1 MLPPVPGA
9 PSLNVPVLLPS
20 SLQIPPKTY
29 LFHFSQSTE
38 LAFVMEPND
47 DIVVQEQP
55 LVLYCQVEGIQP
67 ITTTWRKNGM
77 MMVDNENAFML
88 ANGSLYISRFQKLRA
103 DRSSDEGEYDCMA
116 QNRFGLVVSRKARIQ
131 AATMS
136 EFHIHPQS
144 AVVEEG
150 GVARFQCQIH
160 GVPEPVILWQKNR
173 VPIDTENKRYTLLPK
188 GVLQITGLRA
198 KDSGIF
204 HCVATNIAN
213 VKFSREARLTVSGS
227 HSSVYKDPMI
237 LVGPENLTLTVHQT
251 AILECIATGNPRPI
265 VSWSRLDG
273 RPIGVEGIQVL
284 GTGNLMISD
293 LTVQHSG
300 IYVCAAN
307 KPGTRVRRTAQG
319 RLVVQAP
326 AEFVQHPQ
334 SISRPVG
341 TTAIFTCLAQGE
353 PPPQITWVKN
363 GQILEPTNHVKL
375 KNNNST
381 LTIYGIS
388 QEDEAIYQCIAE
400 NSAGSTQATARLTV
414 LWADGLPGPP
424 QNVKAVTASATT
436 IQVSWSEPLQN
447 TKEIIGYVLH
457 IRKAADPLEM
467 EYQEAVSKNTFQ
479 QLVTDLEPSTNY
491 SFYIKA
497 YTSRG
502 ASKAS
507 ETVVVNTLGEV
518 PAMPSLFIKVLNSTA
533 IQAVWEPSIKLG
545 HHEGFKL
552 CYRKVHMPHF
562 LGPMLLPS
570 NATSYNIT
578 HLDPSVVY
586 EVKLLAYNQH
596 GDGNSTVR
604 FVSLRETVERTAL
617 NPPCDCMKD
626 DQNKTSTTGIIIGI
640 HIGVTCIIFC
650 VLFLMFG
657 YRGRLLMCKNVQ
669 EQLSTPQIP
678 RSQRNA
684 TGLVLNGAARR
695 DRDDVDTNGKQ
706 LDMNELE
713 RLFPALPSQDQEDK
727 GITLDHVP
735 PTSHDE
741 TQVSTLP
748 LDEFSIVEEQL
759 DSPSK
764 NLAPDV
770 HGGPP
775 LSINQE
781 EPALNHSPTN
791 EG

>member
-1 MLPPVPGA
+1 LLSPPC
-9 PSLNVPVLLPS
+9 LLDFGRS
-20 SLQIPPKTY
+20 S
-29 LFHFSQSTE
+29 E
-38 LAFVMEPND
+38 LAFVVEPSD
-47 DIVVQEQP
+47 DVAVQEQP
-55 LVLYCQVEGIQP
+55 LLLYCQVEGIQP
-67 ITTTWRKNGM
+67 ITITWRKNGAVI
-77 MMVDNENAFML
+77 VDSENAFVL
-88 ANGSLYISRFQKLRA
+88 ANGSLYVSRFQRIRG
-103 DRSSDEGEYDCMA
+103 DGSSDEGEYDCVA
-116 QNRFGLVVSRKARIQ
+116 QNHYGLVVSRKARIQ

-136 EFHIHPQS
+136 DFHVHPQN

-160 GVPEPVILWQKNR
+160 GLPEPVILWHKNR
-173 VPIDTENKRYTLLPK
+173 MPVNTDNERYTLLPK

-198 KDSGIF
+198 EDSGIF

-227 HSSVYKDPMI
+227 HSTVYKDPMI

-251 AILECIATGNPRPI
+251 AVLECIATGNPRPI

-319 RLVVQAP
+319 RLVVQGQADGWDGSCSAVHP
-326 AEFVQHPQ
+326 AGTC
-334 SISRPVG
+334 SIPPG
-341 TTAIFTCLAQGE
+341 TPAGALSGMLFPLVS
-353 PPPQITWVKN
+353 PR
-363 GQILEPTNHVKL
+363 
-375 KNNNST
+375 ST
-381 LTIYGIS
+381 LSIYGIN
-388 QEDEAIYQCIAE
+388 QADEAIYQCIAE
-400 NSAGSTQATARLTV
+400 NSAGSTQASARLTV

-424 QNVKAVTASATT
+424 QAVRAETVSATT
-436 IQVSWSEPLQN
+436 IQVSWKEPLQN

-457 IRKAADPLEM
+457 IRKAADPVEM
-467 EYQEAVSKNTFQ
+467 EYQEAVSKSTFQ
-479 QLVTDLEPSTNY
+479 QLVTDLEPSTSY

-507 ETVVVNTLGEV
+507 EVTVVSTLGEV
-518 PAMPSLFIKVLNSTA
+518 PAMPSLFIKVINSTA
-533 IQAVWEPSIKLG
+533 VQATWEPSIKLG
-545 HHEGFKL
+545 QHEGFKL
-552 CYRKVHMPHF
+552 FYRKVH
-562 LGPMLLPS
+562 LSQYTGPVLLAS
-570 NATSYNIT
+570 NITAYNIT
-578 HLDPSVVY
+578 HLDASVVY

-604 FVSLRETVERTAL
+604 FVSLRETVERPAL

-626 DQNKTSTTGIIIGI
+626 EQNNKTSTTGIIIGI

-678 RSQRNA
+678 RSQRSA
-684 TGLVLNGAARR
+684 AGLVLNGAARR
-695 DRDDVDTNGKQ
+695 DRDERDLTGKQ

-713 RLFPALPSQDQEDK
+713 RLFPAAPCREQQDK
-727 GITLDHVP
+727 GTP
-735 PTSHDE
+735 PARSPPAD
-741 TQVSTLP
+741 TQISTLP
-748 LDEFSIVEEQL
+748 LDEFSI
-759 DSPSK
+759 
-764 NLAPDV
+764 
-770 HGGPP
+770 
-775 LSINQE
+775 I
-781 EPALNHSPTN
+781 
-791 EG
+791 

>member
-1 MLPPVPGA
+1 MEAYTGDFGHSA
-9 PSLNVPVLLPS
+9 
-20 SLQIPPKTY
+20 
-29 LFHFSQSTE
+29 E
-38 LAFVMEPND
+38 LAFTVEPSD
-47 DIVVQEQP
+47 EVAVQERP
-55 LVLYCQVEGIQP
+55 LVLPCQVEGIPP
-67 ITTTWRKNGM
+67 ISITWRKNGAM
-77 MMVDNENAFML
+77 IVDNESAFVL
-88 ANGSLYISRFQKLRA
+88 ANGSLYISHFQKVRG
-103 DRSSDEGEYDCMA
+103 DGSSDEGEYDCMA
-116 QNRFGLVVSRKARIQ
+116 QNHFGLVLSRKARIQ

-136 EFHIHPQS
+136 DFHIHPQN

-160 GVPEPVILWQKNR
+160 GLPEPVILWQKNQ
-173 VPIDTENKRYTLLPK
+173 VPINTDNERYTLLPK

-198 KDSGIF
+198 EDSGIF

-227 HSSVYKDPMI
+227 HSTAYKDPMI

-251 AILECIATGNPRPI
+251 AVLECVATGNPRPI

-353 PPPQITWVKN
+353 PPPQVTWLKN
-363 GQILEPTNHVKL
+363 GQILEPTGHIKL

-381 LTIYGIS
+381 LTISGIS

-400 NSAGSTQATARLTV
+400 NSAGSTQASARLTV

-424 QNVKAVTASATT
+424 QNVKAETVSATT

-457 IRKAADPLEM
+457 IRKAADPVEM
-467 EYQEAVSKNTFQ
+467 EYQEAVSKSTFQ
-479 QLVTDLEPSTNY
+479 QLVTDLEPSTSY

-507 ETVVVNTLGEV
+507 EVMVVSTLGEV
-518 PAMPSLFIKVLNSTA
+518 PAMPSLFIKVLNSTT
-533 IQAVWEPSIKLG
+533 IQAVWEPSVKLG
-545 HHEGFKL
+545 QHEGFKL
-552 CYRKVHMPHF
+552 YYRKVHLSHF
-562 LGPMLLPS
+562 TGPMLLPS
-570 NATSYNIT
+570 NITSYNIT

-604 FVSLRETVERTAL
+604 FVSLRETVERTVL

-626 DQNKTSTTGIIIGI
+626 EQNNKTSTTGIIIGI

-678 RSQRNA
+678 RSQRNT

-695 DRDDVDTNGKQ
+695 DRDDLDTSGKQ
-706 LDMNELE
+706 VEMNELE
-713 RLFPALPSQDQEDK
+713 RLFPALPSQDQQDK
-727 GITLDHVP
+727 GIRPDHVP
-735 PTSHDE
+735 PDSHDE
-741 TQVSTLP
+741 TQISTLP
-748 LDEFSIVEEQL
+748 LDEFSMIEEQL
-759 DSPSK
+759 DPSTRS
-764 NLAPDV
+764 LAPGDQ
-770 HGGPP
+770 GGPRHNF
-775 LSINQE
+775 NQDV
-781 EPALNHSPTN
+781 PVLNHNPAN

>member
-1 MLPPVPGA
+1 PSYFHRAFPRYPKASCGRAADPFLLSPPC
-9 PSLNVPVLLPS
+9 LLDFGRS
-20 SLQIPPKTY
+20 S
-29 LFHFSQSTE
+29 E
-38 LAFVMEPND
+38 LAFVVEPSD
-47 DIVVQEQP
+47 DVAVQEQP
-55 LVLYCQVEGIQP
+55 LLLYCQVEGIQP
-67 ITTTWRKNGM
+67 ITITWRKNGAVI
-77 MMVDNENAFML
+77 VDSENAFVL
-88 ANGSLYISRFQKLRA
+88 ANGSLYVSRFQRIRG
-103 DRSSDEGEYDCMA
+103 DGSSDEGEYDCVA
-116 QNRFGLVVSRKARIQ
+116 QNHYGLVVSRKARIQ

-136 EFHIHPQS
+136 DFHVQPQN

-160 GVPEPVILWQKNR
+160 GLPEPVILWHKNR
-173 VPIDTENKRYTLLPK
+173 MPVNTDNERYTLLPK

-198 KDSGIF
+198 EDSGIF

-227 HSSVYKDPMI
+227 HSTVYKDPMI

-251 AILECIATGNPRPI
+251 AVLECIATGNPRPI
-265 VSWSRLDG
+265 VSWSRLG
-273 RPIGVEGIQVL
+273 KRPPRLAVEGIQVL

-293 LTVQHSG
+293 LT
-300 IYVCAAN
+300 
-307 KPGTRVRRTAQG
+307 G

-341 TTAIFTCLAQGE
+341 TTAIFTCVAQGE
-353 PPPQITWVKN
+353 PPPQITWLRN
-363 GQILEPTNHVKL
+363 GQILETSDHIKL

-381 LTIYGIS
+381 LSIYGIN
-388 QEDEAIYQCIAE
+388 QADEAIYQCIAE
-400 NSAGSTQATARLTV
+400 NSAGSTQASARLTV

-424 QNVKAVTASATT
+424 QAVRAETVSATT
-436 IQVSWSEPLQN
+436 IQVSWKEPLQN

-457 IRKAADPLEM
+457 IRKAADPVEM
-467 EYQEAVSKNTFQ
+467 EYQEAVSKSTFQ
-479 QLVTDLEPSTNY
+479 QLVTDLEPSTSY

-507 ETVVVNTLGEV
+507 EVTVVSTLGEV
-518 PAMPSLFIKVLNSTA
+518 PAMPSLFIKVINSTA
-533 IQAVWEPSIKLG
+533 VQATWEPSIKLG
-545 HHEGFKL
+545 QHEGFKL
-552 CYRKVHMPHF
+552 FYRKVH
-562 LGPMLLPS
+562 LSQYTGPVLLAS
-570 NATSYNIT
+570 NITAYNIT
-578 HLDPSVVY
+578 HLDASVVY

-604 FVSLRETVERTAL
+604 FVSLRETVERPAL

-626 DQNKTSTTGIIIGI
+626 EQNNKTSTTGIIIGI

-678 RSQRNA
+678 RSQRS
-684 TGLVLNGAARR
+684 AAGR
-695 DRDDVDTNGKQ
+695 DLTGKQ

-713 RLFPALPSQDQEDK
+713 RLFPAAPCREQQDK
-727 GITLDHVP
+727 GTP
-735 PTSHDE
+735 PARSPPAD
-741 TQVSTLP
+741 TQISTLP
-748 LDEFSIVEEQL
+748 LDEFSIIEGAARA
-759 DSPSK
+759 SPK
-764 NLAPDV
+764 KPLWRQPRCC
-770 HGGPP
+770 GPP
-775 LSINQE
+775 
-781 EPALNHSPTN
+781 PHSHP
-791 EG
+791 